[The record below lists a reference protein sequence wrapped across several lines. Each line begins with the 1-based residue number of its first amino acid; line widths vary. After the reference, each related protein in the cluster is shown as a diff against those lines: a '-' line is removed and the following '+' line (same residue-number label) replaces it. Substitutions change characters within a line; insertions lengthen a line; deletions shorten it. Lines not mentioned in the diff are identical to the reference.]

1 MIYLCSVMSPGWVRA
16 ARKVFAGCWYY
27 GGDQVCTAWG
37 LYYRSQCDHCALLG
51 SQPHSKSTPLSARNW
66 QMELG
71 DGKLSE
77 LCILLNGT
85 ASNPWKAVGA
95 EECILDRY

>member
-1 MIYLCSVMSPGWVRA
+1 MHCL
-16 ARKVFAGCWYY
+16 
-27 GGDQVCTAWG
+27 G
-37 LYYRSQCDHCALLG
+37 LYYRCQCDHCALLG

-85 ASNPWKAVGA
+85 ASNPWKAAVGA
-95 EECILDRY
+95 EECILDRYWGRQAELHSVFVKWYHYQRET